1 MILFTCYQGT
11 DAFLIKPFLAAP
23 TAESWIMQT
32 TAGRDHLRARWKEWT
47 FPSRS
52 GCNCFSRRRVLRR
65 HGAPLKLWRKSSIEG
80 EDQ

>member
-1 MILFTCYQGT
+1 MLSRQ
-11 DAFLIKPFLAAP
+11 DAFLKNISGSP
-23 TAESWIMQT
+23 TAESWIAHT

-47 FPSRS
+47 FPSGS

-65 HGAPLKLWRKSSIEG
+65 NGEPLKLWRKSSIEG